1 LVVDD
6 DESIRKTLSTILEG
20 EGYTVDTAQN
30 GEEAID
36 KSNSVVYNVALIDIH
51 LPDVDGIQL
60 LPRIKQTEPKM
71 RKVLITGFPTIQKVV
86 EAANMEADG
95 FLLKPFDM
103 DKVLETIKRQLKEQ
117 EEETRYNQDKVTEFI
132 ATRAKELVTRSQ

>member
-1 LVVDD
+1 
-6 DESIRKTLSTILEG
+6 
-20 EGYTVDTAQN
+20 
-30 GEEAID
+30 
-36 KSNSVVYNVALIDIH
+36 
-51 LPDVDGIQL
+51 
-60 LPRIKQTEPKM
+60 M